1 MKTNMVVESSL
12 CRSSRLPK
20 AVERMARA
28 EVFADDE
35 FRAREEVWV
44 LEEAAKWGIGRREAL
59 IVLQLHYDHI
69 AMHSVRAERPAAVRK
84 ERRTQRIKELIRRF
98 LGHAS

>member
-1 MKTNMVVESSL
+1 MKTNIVVESSL
-12 CRSSRLPK
+12 CRSSQLPK

-44 LEEAAKWGIGRREAL
+44 VEEAGKWGIGRREAL
-59 IVLQLHYDHI
+59 IVLGLHYDYI
-69 AMHSVRAERPAAVRK
+69 AMHSVHAEKPGAARK
-84 ERRTQRIKELIRRF
+84 DRRSGRISDLIRRF